1 METSNNLYFSKEH
14 TWIKIENETG
24 TVGITPFAQSE
35 LGEIVYVDLPSI
47 GDEFN
52 QDEVFGSVE
61 ALKAVSDLFMP
72 LSGEI
77 IVTNESLLDNPTFVN
92 DQPLTDGWMVK
103 IKIKDEKELNKLLKL
118 TEYHDLTQNKNS

>member
-61 ALKAVSDLFMP
+61 ALKTVSDLFMP

-118 TEYHDLTQNKNS
+118 TEYHDLIQNKNS

>member
-61 ALKAVSDLFMP
+61 ALKTVSDLFMP
-72 LSGEI
+72 LTGE
-77 IVTNESLLDNPTFVN
+77 VTAINEDLLENPTLVN
-92 DQPLTDGWMVK
+92 EKPFEEGWM
-103 IKIKDEKELNKLLKL
+103 IKIQIENKKELNNLLSQEEYKEL
-118 TEYHDLTQNKNS
+118 TEN

>member
-35 LGEIVYVDLPSI
+35 LGEIVYVDLPSV
-47 GDEFN
+47 GDEFE

-61 ALKAVSDLFMP
+61 ALKTVSDLFMP
-72 LSGEI
+72 LSGE
-77 IVTNESLLDNPTFVN
+77 VTAVNENLLENPTLVN
-92 DQPLTDGWMVK
+92 EKPFSEGWMVK
-103 IKIKDEKELNKLLKL
+103 IKVSNLNELSNLLSHEAYQKSIN
-118 TEYHDLTQNKNS
+118 Q

>member
-24 TVGITPFAQSE
+24 TVGITTFAQSE

-47 GDEFN
+47 GDEFD

-61 ALKAVSDLFMP
+61 ALKTVSDLFMP
-72 LSGEI
+72 LTGEVEAI
-77 IVTNESLLDNPTFVN
+77 NEDLLENPTLVN
-92 DQPLTDGWMVK
+92 EKPFEEGWMIK
-103 IKIKDEKELNKLLKL
+103 IKIADLQGLSNLLSEEDYQKNIEK
-118 TEYHDLTQNKNS
+118 

>member
-24 TVGITPFAQSE
+24 TVGITTFAQSE
-35 LGEIVYVDLPSI
+35 LGEIVYVDLPNI

-61 ALKAVSDLFMP
+61 ALKTVSDLFMP

-77 IVTNESLLDNPTFVN
+77 IGVNESLIDNPTFVN
-92 DQPLTDGWMVK
+92 AKPFTEGWM
-103 IKIKDEKELNKLLKL
+103 IKIQIENKEELDNLLSLEEYKEL
-118 TEYHDLTQNKNS
+118 TEN